1 MADEIN
7 VLGLKEL
14 QSTLN
19 KLPARLGEKVVR
31 AALRSAAQVMRKDA
45 QSRAPVL
52 KDPKWGRKPGTLKKA
67 ITIKRSKR
75 DKYGVF
81 LTVMGLSAKKI
92 KAFKGGSV
100 GKDTAYNPDDPWYWR
115 FLEFGTSTREAHPF
129 LAPAFEAK
137 KFESLRRFEEFAKRR
152 VVREAEKLAR
162 EEGSKAA

>member
-7 VLGLKEL
+7 VLGLKEIKA
-14 QSTLN
+14 TLD

-45 QSRAPVL
+45 QARAPIL
-52 KDPKWGRKPGTLKKA
+52 KKPKYGRKPGTVKQS

-92 KAFKGGSV
+92 KAFKAGSV
-100 GKDTAYNPDDPWYWR
+100 TKDAAYNPDDPWYWH
-115 FLEFGTSTREAHPF
+115 FLEFGTSTRRKIPF
-129 LAPAFEAK
+129 LRPAFEAQ
-137 KFESLRRFEEFAKRR
+137 KFASLRRFEEFAKRR

-162 EEGSKAA
+162 EQGSKAA